1 MPNPSAWRLPLRVAA
16 VAVARARFLLLVGGL
31 LAILAAWPYLRN
43 TFDKLTTA
51 ATPARAVSDD
61 TEYWC
66 PMCPGVLSDWPAKCP
81 VCNMAL
87 VRRQKG
93 EMTPLPD
100 GVVARVQ
107 LSPYRIQL
115 AGLRTSPVEFRR
127 LEHEVVVGG
136 LLEQIP
142 GLPGTQPLLT
152 LVADVFEPD
161 ASALTVRQSG
171 VVTCD
176 VFPDENVTGRI
187 VALGSASVAGWRV
200 RVQVDNPRGE
210 LRPGLYATVKFRT
223 PLALLDA
230 SRRVELTRWSDRTAI
245 GLFAGPDQAFAALA
259 DVAVRLAFAREGLTL
274 CVPESAVIDTG
285 ARRVV
290 YLESMQGMFDAVEVR
305 LGRRCGDHYPVRGGV
320 EPGQRVVTAG
330 AVLLDAETRLNP
342 SVAASYFG
350 AGSRPTTHTTQPPPG
365 PSSAAD
371 EDKLLIAK
379 QKICPVT
386 DEELG
391 SMGAPVKVSVAGR
404 TVFICCKGCEKT
416 LLRKPDQYLAKLP
429 K

>member
-1 MPNPSAWRLPLRVAA
+1 MSNPSVWRLPLRVAA
-16 VAVARARFLLLVGGL
+16 IAVARARFLLLVGGL

-51 ATPARAVSDD
+51 ASPTRAVSDD

-127 LEHEVVVGG
+127 LEHEVVIGG

-142 GLPGTQPLLT
+142 GLPGTQPPLT
-152 LVADVFEPD
+152 LVVDVFEPD
-161 ASALTVRQSG
+161 ASALSVHQSG
-171 VVTCD
+171 SVTCD
-176 VFPDENVTGRI
+176 PFPDESVTGRI
-187 VALGSASVAGWRV
+187 LDLGSASVAGRRV
-200 RVQVDNPRGE
+200 RVQIDNPRGE

-245 GLFAGPDQAFAALA
+245 ALFVGLDQAFATLA
-259 DVAVRLAFAREGLTL
+259 DTAVRQAFARQGLSL
-274 CVPESAVIDTG
+274 CVPESSVIDTG
-285 ARRVV
+285 TRRVV
-290 YLESMQGMFDAVEVR
+290 YIESMPGMFDAVEVR

-350 AGSRPTTHTTQPPPG
+350 AGSRPTTHTTQPQPG
-365 PSSAAD
+365 PSSAD